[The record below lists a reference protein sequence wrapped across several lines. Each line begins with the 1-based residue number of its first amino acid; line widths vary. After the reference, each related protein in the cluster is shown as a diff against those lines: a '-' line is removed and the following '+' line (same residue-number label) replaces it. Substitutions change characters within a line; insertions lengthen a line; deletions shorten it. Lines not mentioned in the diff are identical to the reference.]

1 MLGEALSLACAL
13 TWALAVILFKRS
25 DSADPQSLNLF
36 KNLAGLVL
44 LAVTIPLVGTVID
57 WDRSAAD
64 WARLAI
70 SGVLGIAVGD
80 TLFFAA
86 LRRIGPG
93 LLAIIDCSYAPQVV
107 LFSVLVLGEQIGPA
121 FALGGLLV
129 VGGVLAAVWQPGRRL
144 AAPTANGPAIAMAT
158 LAVTVMAAS
167 VVIAKPVL
175 DKSDLFEVTFIRLV
189 AGTLSLGAF
198 MLFRR
203 DRARLFSILR
213 PQPLWRTL
221 IPAAFLGTYVAMLLW
236 LGGMKYAGA
245 SVSSVLSQT
254 SVVFTLL
261 LARVMLGEALTGR
274 RILAG
279 GVALAGAV
287 VILAAGA

>member
-36 KNLAGLVL
+36 KNVVGLVL

-57 WDRSAAD
+57 WDRSSAD
-64 WARLAI
+64 WWRLAV

-93 LLAIIDCSYAPQVV
+93 LVAIIDCSYAPQVV
-107 LFSVLVLGEQIGPA
+107 LFSVLVLGEQVGPA
-121 FALGGLLV
+121 FVLGALLV
-129 VGGVLAAVWQPGRRL
+129 VGGVLAATWQPGRRVE
-144 AAPTANGPAIAMAT
+144 AATRNGPAIAMAT
-158 LAVTVMAAS
+158 LAVTVMAIS

-175 DKSDLFEVTFIRLV
+175 DRSDLFEVTFIRLI
-189 AGTLSLGAF
+189 AGTVSLALF
-198 MLFRR
+198 MVFRR
-203 DRARLFSILR
+203 DRAQLFSILR
-213 PQPLWRTL
+213 PQALWRTL
-221 IPAAFLGTYVAMLLW
+221 VPAAFLGTYVAMLLW
-236 LGGMKYAGA
+236 LGGMKYANA
-245 SVSSVLSQT
+245 SISSVLNQT

-261 LARVMLGEALTGR
+261 LARIMLGEALTR
-274 RILAG
+274 RRLLG
-279 GVALAGAV
+279 GGAALAGAA
-287 VILAAGA
+287 VILAAGT